1 MAVFDG
7 FRTFMRLNPS
17 LSGKPVQMKFY
28 LPNEA
33 TKLVLDRRRYDLATL
48 QDKSLSEVTVDALM
62 SSLLPSA
69 QEAIEPVSRVLLGD
83 HGEEGEGGYVTANVL
98 AGIFDENCDGSL
110 GRPKHTNFLP
120 LVGFAHD
127 YLARGSNWGEGQRM
141 LQFRREAISYWR
153 ILLSRVE
160 AIAPKS
166 FVERRIVFENT
177 VDLGREMLRQLE
189 DGSAPPYP
197 FNFVRPV
204 RDCWDVLHNDA
215 NAYRFIAS
223 TLKSVAILKEDLA
236 EQRNGFQ
243 VACEQVMSSW
253 EDAAAERRETLAA
266 IEPKNSMRSI
276 LLANGDICR
285 VPTDFVVMNE
295 GDASSSTNAIV
306 CEVPD
311 YERFGCPNRMLFLAD
326 CDLVRWRESGNQEV
340 AIGTLK
346 QAYPAL
352 SDPGINCMIF
362 NELPDGPSCRTK
374 PPCCA
379 AVYRRGW
386 DS

>member
-1 MAVFDG
+1 MATLDG
-7 FRTFMRLNPS
+7 SRTFMRLNPD
-17 LSGKPVQMKFY
+17 LSEKPVQMKFY
-28 LPNEA
+28 LPDEA
-33 TKLVLDRRRYDLATL
+33 TKLVIDRRRHDLATL
-48 QDKSLSEVTVDALM
+48 QGKSLSKVTADALM
-62 SSLLPSA
+62 SALLPSV
-69 QEAIEPVSRVLLGD
+69 QEAMEPVSRVLLGER
-83 HGEEGEGGYVTANVL
+83 GEEDEREHVIAKVL
-98 AGIFDENCDGSL
+98 ADIFNENCDGPL
-110 GRPKHTNFLP
+110 GQPKHMNLFP
-120 LVGFAHD
+120 LVGFAHE
-127 YLARGSNWGEGQRM
+127 YLARGSDWGNEQHALRF
-141 LQFRREAISYWR
+141 QHEAIGYWR
-153 ILLSRVE
+153 ILMSKIE

-166 FVERRIVFENT
+166 FVERRIVFEKT
-177 VDLGREMLRQLE
+177 VELGRDMLRRLE
-189 DGSAPPYP
+189 DGTTPPHP
-197 FNFVRPV
+197 STCVEPIM
-204 RDCWDVLHNDA
+204 DCWDVLYDDA
-215 NAYRFIAS
+215 NACRFIAS
-223 TLKSVAILKEDLA
+223 TLKSVVILKEDLA

-276 LLANGDICR
+276 FLANGDICR